1 MAWPVSARFH
11 SILGG
16 PHQAQF
22 RCDVYSRGILQA
34 TEVPY
39 KNGAVT
45 DQWVTGQRRNL
56 TLEVP
61 DTYWWKKWLA
71 LPALEVRP
79 WAGVSY
85 GQGGSELCP
94 MGVFEVLVKPRNL
107 IPGSLSLKA
116 PDRWNRVVSQFLR
129 PEWSRTELTAAQAA
143 VYVLQDQASEP
154 VSNLATSLART
165 PNVLWQGAKQKVIT
179 DLLTPIAAEAF
190 FDRMGFGVV
199 KDRGYVWPATTVRPG
214 RGGTVQDITAS
225 ADFSVVRN
233 ALSVSSSNTDVVFE
247 TVSAAITDP
256 TDPAHPDT
264 IGLRSEALTSSVL
277 SNQDE
282 AKVMLYSE
290 LRKRAAFSRQ
300 LSITQIPDYSLDAGD
315 VTVACW
321 DQFGDYEF
329 VGIQSIS
336 HPLREGMQQ
345 ITTVD
350 VREESLV

>member
-1 MAWPVSARFH
+1 MAWPVSGRFH
-11 SILGG
+11 TILGG
-16 PHQAQF
+16 PHKAQF
-22 RCDVYSRGILQA
+22 RCDVYSGGVLQA

-39 KNGAVT
+39 KNGSVT

-71 LPALEVRP
+71 LPGLEIRP
-79 WAGVSY
+79 YAGVSY

-116 PDRWNRVVSQFLR
+116 PDRWNRAVPMFLY
-129 PEWSRTELTAAQAA
+129 PTWATTELTAARSVAG
-143 VYVLQDQASEP
+143 LIRASEG
-154 VSNLATSLART
+154 VQIETTSLART
-165 PNVLWQGAKQKVIT
+165 PSVLWQGDKMKVIS
-179 DLLTPIAAEAF
+179 DLLKAIGAEAS
-190 FDRMGFGVV
+190 FDRTGVPV
-199 KDRGYVWPATTVRPG
+199 IKDRAYKWPVVTVRPG
-214 RGGTVQDITAS
+214 RGGTITDMTAT
-225 ADFSVVRN
+225 ADLSVVRN

-247 TVSAAITDP
+247 TVTAAITDP
-256 TDPAHPDT
+256 TDPAHPDI

-277 SNQDE
+277 RDQDE
-282 AKVMLYSE
+282 AKVMLYTE

-300 LSITQIPDYSLDAGD
+300 LSVTQVPDYSIDAGD
-315 VTVACW
+315 VIVVNW
-321 DQFGDYEF
+321 DQAGEFEF
-329 VGIQSIS
+329 VGVQSVS
-336 HPLREGMQQ
+336 HPLREGLQS